1 VKVGFSLAAAVLLA
15 ASLPSGASAQLP
27 GTLGT
32 LIGGCRTVGCVIGQ
46 IVPPRFPLPPLPP
59 SIANQPLPSTWI
71 QPPVTTTP
79 EPATMALL
87 GTGLA
92 GLGLAARRRRQ
103 RPE

>member
-1 VKVGFSLAAAVLLA
+1 MAVAGLALVPSLLW
-15 ASLPSGASAQLP
+15 GQGLP
-27 GTLGT
+27 GTRGFVNRPVT
-32 LIGGCRTVGCVIGQ
+32 PVGPPGVV
-46 IVPPRFPLPPLPP
+46 VPPVTPPGLGGTPP
-59 SIANQPLPSTWI
+59 GLSRTPRI
-71 QPPVTTTP
+71 TTTP